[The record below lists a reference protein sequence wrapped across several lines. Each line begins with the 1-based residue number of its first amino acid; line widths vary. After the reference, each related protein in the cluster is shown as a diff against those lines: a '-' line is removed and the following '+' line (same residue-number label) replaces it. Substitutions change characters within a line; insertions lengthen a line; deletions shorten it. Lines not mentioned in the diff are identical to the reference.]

1 MSPFGTLFVPE
12 QLSEAV
18 SDDAWV
24 AAMLDAER
32 ALAAAGSLAGVV
44 PAAVA
49 AEIAVACDGAAFDAA
64 ALAESGRAAG
74 TPVEPLVRALRASVG
89 DDAERYVHFG
99 ATSQDIMDSAAML
112 VARRTLDLVDAEM
125 GRVADACARH
135 AQAHRST
142 PMVGRTLLQQAV
154 PTTFGLKAAGWL
166 VAMAE
171 ARSTLAALREGGL
184 AAQLGGAAGTLSVLG
199 PDGILVAELFAEQLG
214 LAAPPLPWHTNRVR
228 IAELGA
234 ALGIAAGTAAKIGL
248 DIMLLAQTEVGEVA
262 EAAGRSGTSST
273 MPQKRN
279 PVGSMRARACARIAA
294 GHASVLTGA
303 LEQEH
308 ERAAGAWQA
317 EWEALSGALVFA
329 GGAAAAI
336 ADALEGLEVD
346 AARMRANLDLTGG
359 LVCSERVSH
368 LLAERLGH
376 AAAHDLVADATRRV
390 VDGMSFRAAL
400 LGDARVGLTTAEL
413 DAALDPATY
422 LGAAEALVDRALE
435 RHAREAPAA

>member
-1 MSPFGTLFVPE
+1 VSAFGTLFVPE
-12 QLSEAV
+12 RLREAA
-18 SDDAWV
+18 SGDAWV
-24 AAMLDAER
+24 AAMLDAEG
-32 ALAAAGSLAGVV
+32 ALATACARAGVV
-44 PAAVA
+44 PAAAA
-49 AEIAVACDGAAFDAA
+49 AEIAAACDFAAFDAA
-64 ALAESGRAAG
+64 TLAERGRTAG

-89 DDAERYVHFG
+89 DEAERYVHFG

-112 VARRTLDLVDAEM
+112 VARRSLELVDAEL
-125 GRVADACARH
+125 GRVAAACARH
-135 AQAHRST
+135 AQTHRST

-166 VAMAE
+166 VAIAE
-171 ARSTLAALREGGL
+171 ARSRLGALSEGGL

-199 PDGILVAELFAEQLG
+199 PEGIHVAELFAEELG

-234 ALGIAAGTAAKIGL
+234 ALGIAAGAAAKIGL

-262 EAAGRSGTSST
+262 EAADSSGGSST

-294 GHASVLTGA
+294 GHVSVLTGT

-329 GGAAAAI
+329 GGATAAI

-346 AARMRANLDLTGG
+346 EGSMRANLDRTGG

-368 LLAERLGH
+368 LLTERLGRS
-376 AAAHDLVADATRRV
+376 AAHDVVAEAARRV
-390 VDGMSFRAAL
+390 VAGTSFRAAL
-400 LGDARVGLTTAEL
+400 LGDARVGLTEPEL
-413 DAALDPATY
+413 DAALDPTTY

-435 RHAREAPAA
+435 RHAAAAA